1 MKQIKDREK
10 EVYKVT
16 LWGSLVNVVLVVFK
30 FVAGIVGHSSAM
42 IADAV
47 HSVSDF
53 ATDIIVL
60 AFVRI
65 SHKPKDKS
73 HDYGHGKF
81 ETLATTLIGIAL
93 FAVAVGI
100 FIDGAKKIM
109 VWAKGGELPQPGWL
123 ALAAALVSIVL
134 KELTFQYTKRKAEQ
148 LDSQA
153 MKANAWHHRSDA
165 LSSIGTAI
173 GIGGAILLGER
184 WTVLDPIA
192 SIAVGAL
199 IVKVAVDLLKN
210 GMDELMEKS
219 LPEEVEN
226 EILDIVRHVPG
237 VKEPHDLCTR
247 RIGNHYAIEMHI
259 LMDGDIPLKEAHDK
273 ATEME
278 RLLKERYGEETHI
291 SIHVDNQQIQCRKYF
306 GKQSR
311 QQLRI
316 VFAPAIYTFPA
327 IPIFPQKILLRL
339 NMPVN
344 VTFSCDPVDHCLQD
358 QMINRSF
365 CYNSNH
371 FFHISSGTP
380 PRYPLIHKRERGCPD
395 LISSSD
401 T

>member
-1 MKQIKDREK
+1 MKQVKDREK

-60 AFVRI
+60 VFVRI

-109 VWAKGGELPQPGWL
+109 VWAKGGVLPQPGWL
-123 ALAAALVSIVL
+123 ALVAALVSIVL
-134 KELTFQYTKRKAEQ
+134 KELTFQYTKRKAVQ

-173 GIGGAILLGER
+173 GIGGAILLGDR

-237 VKEPHDLCTR
+237 VREPHDLCTR

-291 SIHVDNQQIQCRKYF
+291 SIHVE
-306 GKQSR
+306 
-311 QQLRI
+311 
-316 VFAPAIYTFPA
+316 P
-327 IPIFPQKILLRL
+327 
-339 NMPVN
+339 
-344 VTFSCDPVDHCLQD
+344 
-358 QMINRSF
+358 
-365 CYNSNH
+365 
-371 FFHISSGTP
+371 
-380 PRYPLIHKRERGCPD
+380 EEE
-395 LISSSD
+395 
-401 T
+401 